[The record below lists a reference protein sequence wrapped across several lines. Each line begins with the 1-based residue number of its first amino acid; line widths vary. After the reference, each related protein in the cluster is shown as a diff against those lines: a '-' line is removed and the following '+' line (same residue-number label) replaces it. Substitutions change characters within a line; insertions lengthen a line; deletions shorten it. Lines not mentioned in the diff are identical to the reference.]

1 MKKYLIGID
10 EVGRG
15 PIAGPVSVGIVM
27 IEKRRAKGILKKFL
41 GAGLYDSKQVSEVK
55 RGRIFEMAGECVAAE
70 GRDAFTFIICSITP
84 KQIDKNGISHS
95 IRTAIKKGLQK
106 LSADPE
112 ISDIKLDGLLKAP
125 PEFKYQETIIKGD
138 TKEPTIMLASVL
150 AKVHRDNL
158 MCKLSKKYPEYFFH
172 KHKGY
177 GTKLHYE
184 SIKKHGISDIHRKTY
199 VRFLEK

>member
-27 IEKRRAKGILKKFL
+27 IDKRRAKGILKKFL
-41 GAGLYDSKQVSEVK
+41 KVGLYDSKQVSEVK
-55 RGRIFEMAGECVAAE
+55 REKIFEMAGECVAAF
-70 GRDAFTFIICSITP
+70 GRDAFTYIVCSITP

-95 IRTAIKKGLQK
+95 IRVAIKKGLQK

-112 ISDIKLDGLLKAP
+112 ISYIKLDGLLKAP

-138 TKEPTIMLASVL
+138 TKEPAIMLASVL
-150 AKVHRDNL
+150 AKVTRDRY
-158 MCKLSKKYPEYFFH
+158 MKRQSKKYPEYNFE

-184 SIKKHGISDIHRKTY
+184 SIKKYGILDIHRKTY
-199 VRFLEK
+199 LKKFL